1 MAPSEQLTALALQEL
16 LKDAALAGEWI
27 LDPSRSTVSLKSR
40 SMWGLARVNGVFRQV
55 TGNGEVSGAIT
66 MAAASID
73 TKNTRRDTHLHWL
86 TSSTAITIRISPS
99 PLTASG
105 PPVRASPSPVLSAS
119 VTAPGP

>member
-55 TGNGEVSGAIT
+55 TGGA
-66 MAAASID
+66 
-73 TKNTRRDTHLHWL
+73 
-86 TSSTAITIRISPS
+86 PS
-99 PLTASG
+99 PPSG
-105 PPVRASPSPVLSAS
+105 R
-119 VTAPGP
+119 